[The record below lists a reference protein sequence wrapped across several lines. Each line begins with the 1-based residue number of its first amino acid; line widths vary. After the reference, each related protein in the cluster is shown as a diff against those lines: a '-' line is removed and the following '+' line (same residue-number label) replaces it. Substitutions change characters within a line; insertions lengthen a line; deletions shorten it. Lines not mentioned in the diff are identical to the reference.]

1 MNLLDCIGNTPY
13 IPLKRLSAY
22 FGLSGCIY
30 AKLEMQNPFGSI
42 KDRAAYEMVKAAEI
56 HHSFN
61 PDSILLEATS
71 GNMGIALSG
80 IAALKGYHSSIIM
93 PENMPKPRQ
102 RIISAFGSQLLL
114 TPDTEG
120 MSGARNMAEKLV
132 RSDSRFFY
140 MDQFKNPSNV
150 LAHELYTG
158 PELLKNSEGKM
169 DCLVLGVGTG
179 ATLTGCARYLK
190 QNIPSLK
197 VMAVEP
203 AASSVLQGQTHG
215 SHTIFGI
222 GAGFFPPLLDL
233 SLIDQVVSVY
243 DEDAYETRE
252 LLSKLEGINAG
263 PSSGA
268 ALHAALQAGQ
278 SNESR
283 FNHIAVILAD
293 SGERY

>member
-268 ALHAALQAGQ
+268 ALHAAFQAAQ
-278 SNESR
+278 SNAAK
-283 FNHIAVILAD
+283 FDHITVILAD